1 MKRLITLLIFTV
13 ILSLSSL
20 STAYADADELA
31 LLRGQFTDAYSR
43 IKKGENLNTDHLKNY
58 PLYPYLEYA
67 KIKRRLNAVSN
78 KQLFDFIKKYENT
91 LLADGLWQ
99 VWISRLAKEQ
109 QWEILKKNYSPI
121 AATRATR
128 CHYLNAKFHTGEEEA
143 ALLQAEKLWMSERTH
158 PESCTPLFAVLK
170 KHKRIGNKQYWQRLE
185 LAINK
190 GKTKLA
196 KELVNNLPS
205 HQQNIAKLLISSHRE
220 PEKVLNNPSISKDPY
235 SRKVIAHAI
244 KRIARKNAIKGRN
257 LWQAYQQQVV
267 FSKEE
272 KADVDSYLNVR
283 AALNHDKNALA
294 NFAKIPAKL
303 RTDDANK
310 WMARMALR
318 ESSWDNLHN
327 AIDAMSP
334 KLMEKDI
341 WRYWKARANA
351 ETGKKAQADEI
362 YRSLAGNATFY
373 GFLSADH
380 LKLDYTV
387 FDEQKIDWKR
397 CAQHAKKIGALQR
410 ALEWFKLGK
419 NNNAHQEWYWGLK
432 HLNKQGKLAAASLAL
447 EENRTLLAVST
458 VAKTRDWNQVAL
470 RFPMLYQK
478 LIKNLSTENNVNPA
492 WVYGIMRRESVF
504 NKKAISGAKAMGLMQ
519 LLPSTARIVAK
530 RLGINGLKK
539 DDLLTPK
546 TNIQLGSAY
555 LSGMLK
561 DFKGSYVKATAGY
574 NAGPGRPVKW
584 TPKDITLEADQ
595 WVESIPFTE
604 TRKYVRAVM
613 AYTTIYDHKLNN
625 MQGEKIST
633 RLLPITA
640 QN

>member
-1 MKRLITLLIFTV
+1 MKRLITLLIFTA
-13 ILSLSSL
+13 IFSSL
-20 STAYADADELA
+20 SAAYADESA
-31 LLRGQFTDAYSR
+31 LLRGQFADAYSR
-43 IKKGENLNTDHLKNY
+43 IKKGESINITHLKNY

-99 VWISRLAKEQ
+99 VWISRLAKAQ

-158 PESCTPLFAVLK
+158 PKSCTPLFAVLK

-196 KELVNNLPS
+196 KELINNLPS
-205 HQQNIAKLLISSHRE
+205 RQQNIAKLLISSHRE
-220 PEKVLNNPSISKDPY
+220 PENALNSPSISKDPY

-272 KADVDSYLNVR
+272 KADINSYLNVR
-283 AALNHDKNALA
+283 AALNHDKSALA

-318 ESSWDNLHN
+318 ESNWGNLHN
-327 AIDAMSP
+327 AIDAMSSE
-334 KLMEKDI
+334 LMEKDI
-341 WRYWKARANA
+341 WRYWKARASA
-351 ETGKKAQADEI
+351 ETGKKALANEI
-362 YRSLAGNATFY
+362 YRTLANNATFY

-380 LKLDYTV
+380 LELDYTV
-387 FDEQKIDWKR
+387 FEEQKIDWKL
-397 CAQHAKKIGALQR
+397 CAQNAKKIGALQR

-432 HLNKQGKLAAASLAL
+432 HLNKPGKLAAASLAL
-447 EENRTLLAVST
+447 EEKRTLLAVST

-478 LIKNLSTENNVNPA
+478 LIKNISIENNVNPA

-504 NKKAISGAKAMGLMQ
+504 NKEAISSAKAMGLMQ

-555 LSGMLK
+555 LSGMLT

-574 NAGPGRPVKW
+574 NAGPGRSVKW
-584 TPKDITLEADQ
+584 TPKDTTLEADQ

-625 MQGEKIST
+625 MQGDKIST
-633 RLLPITA
+633 RLLPVTA

>member
-1 MKRLITLLIFTV
+1 VKRLITLLVFTT
-13 ILSLSSL
+13 LLSSL
-20 STAYADADELA
+20 SVVYADESAS
-31 LLRGQFTDAYSR
+31 LRGQFADAYSR
-43 IKKGENLNTDHLKNY
+43 IKKGENINTTRLKNY

-99 VWISRLAKEQ
+99 VWISRLAKAQ
-109 QWEILKKNYSPI
+109 QWEMLKKNYSPI
-121 AATRATR
+121 AANRATR

-143 ALLQAEKLWMSERTH
+143 ALLHAEKLWMSERTH
-158 PESCTPLFAVLK
+158 PKSCAPLFAVLK
-170 KHKRIGNKQYWQRLE
+170 KHKRIGNKQYWQRIE

-196 KELVNNLPS
+196 NQLISNLPS
-205 HQQNIAKLLISSHRE
+205 RQQNIAQLLIRSHRE
-220 PEKVLNNPSISKDPY
+220 PENALNSPSINKDPY

-244 KRIARKNAIKGRN
+244 KRIARKNSIKGST
-257 LWQAYQQQVV
+257 LWQDYQQQVV

-272 KADVDSYLNVR
+272 KADINSYLNVR
-283 AALNHDKNALA
+283 AALNHNKSALV

-318 ESSWDNLHN
+318 ESKWDHLHS
-327 AIDAMSP
+327 AIDAMSS

-341 WRYWKARANA
+341 WRYWKARASA
-351 ETGKKAQADEI
+351 ETGKKAQANEI

-380 LKLDYTV
+380 LELDYTV
-387 FDEQKIDWKR
+387 FDEQKINWKR
-397 CAQHAKKIGALQR
+397 CAQQAKKIGALQR

-419 NNNAHQEWYWGLK
+419 NNNANQEWYWGLK

-478 LIKNLSTENNVNPA
+478 LIKNISTENNVNPA

-504 NKKAISGAKAMGLMQ
+504 NKEAVSGAKAMGLMQ

-555 LSGMLK
+555 LGGMLK

-574 NAGPGRPVKW
+574 NAGPGRSVKW
-584 TPKDITLEADQ
+584 TPKDTTLEADQ

-613 AYTTIYDHKLNN
+613 AYTTIYDHKLND
-625 MQGEKIST
+625 MQGDKIST
-633 RLLPITA
+633 RLLPVTA